1 MAFKLKSSSPIA
13 MHEGKKHKVKYQNN
27 PMVKEGYNTLE
38 KDAAQL
44 ASSPYQPLYDK
55 DGKKIKGATGNS
67 YATQRANSRMQ
78 SYRERGGKD
87 ITKSQA
93 RVNSFV
99 KSTISSIDKQREKTK
114 FGKKDIK
121 LLGKEKAAT
130 TGKFGKTTKAKDVK
144 ITSGGNTGG
153 GNTDSKNTNKKTSFK
168 AAYAKR
174 DKKVYGKLSQAEFT
188 AESKRQI
195 ASKKA
200 GKGYDAPKKQM
211 SKTVTRDKVKAI
223 EPIKAKGATVVP
235 RKTKLKNKEVK
246 STKLSKR
253 TERTR
258 AKGEAALASGD
269 KKKALRLRRRVDRQE
284 ARGAKKEVRGA
295 KREARKTNKVIKPK
309 KVDQV
314 VKPKKT
320 VEIEKSKEKKKKTSR
335 SGIMI

>member
-44 ASSPYQPLYDK
+44 ASSPYKPLYDK
-55 DGKKIKGATGNS
+55 DNKKIKGASNS

-121 LLGKEKAAT
+121 LLGKEVVTPKT
-130 TGKFGKTTKAKDVK
+130 KFGKTTKANDVK
-144 ITSGGNTGG
+144 ITSGGNTG
-153 GNTDSKNTNKKTSFK
+153 SENTNKKTSFK

-223 EPIKAKGATVVP
+223 EPIKAKGENVVP

-269 KKKALRLRRRVDRQE
+269 KKKALRLRRKVDRQE